1 MPAKNKKKALAKKAA
16 PKKIAKLKAA
26 NKPALKKTTAR
37 KATKPLTKLAK
48 PVAKAKPAAKIKVK
62 YKLVAPISKQIVAN
76 LKGSKKK
83 YYEILMGMRAKILG
97 QVQILS
103 EETLTSGAVT
113 GEHSSTMTNHLA
125 DYGSDNFLHGM
136 ELDIM
141 SGEMEDL
148 EMIDEALERLSS
160 GEYGKCLDCGY
171 QIPVARLE
179 VKPHARFCVKCKS
192 KREQEAEKV
201 AFER

>member
-1 MPAKNKKKALAKKAA
+1 MPAKNKKEALAKKVA

-26 NKPALKKTTAR
+26 KKPALKKTTAR
-37 KATKPLTKLAK
+37 KATKPLARPAK
-48 PVAKAKPAAKIKVK
+48 PVAKAKPAATTKVK
-62 YKLVAPISKQIVAN
+62 NKLVAPISKQVVAS
-76 LKGSKKK
+76 LKGSKRK
-83 YYEILMGMRAKILG
+83 YYEMLMDMRAKILG

-103 EETLTSGAVT
+103 EEALSSGAVT
-113 GEHSSTMTNHLA
+113 GEHPSTMTNHLA

-160 GEYGKCLDCGY
+160 GEYGKCLDCGCH
-171 QIPVARLE
+171 IPAARLD
-179 VKPHARFCVKCKS
+179 VKPHARYCVKCKS
-192 KREQEAEKV
+192 KHEAEKV
-201 AFER
+201 AIER